1 MAQES
6 SYDVAV
12 LGAGFAGSALAA
24 ALARGGTRV
33 LLLDPGGHPR
43 FSTEEIVTP
52 YTATLLRTM
61 AVWHRVPELAWL
73 ADAPSA
79 SRRVSRSTGV
89 GRTLGFLYHHH
100 GRAPA
105 AADVLQITSPAAIP
119 AEPTLYRQ
127 DTDSFLFH
135 AAVRYGADAR
145 QHVRLAEVRIE
156 TSGVSITAVD
166 GRRFHA
172 GFVVDAG
179 GGGEAF
185 AAGAGLV
192 DGDRLPAHSWSLHTH
207 LVGAG
212 SMREATGS
220 ARAFGAPGRW
230 DDGPCYHVFDGGYLW
245 RVPFGNHRRSTSLVT
260 GVGLTV
266 DATRYP
272 FPSGASPGDVWRDL
286 IEPYPMIRAQ
296 LGAARVVQ
304 PWTVVTHRPP
314 AGTTL
319 AGPRWCAL
327 PGREPSGF
335 FLSRGLTDQLAAV
348 GLLAV
353 LLRGRGA
360 GGLDPAGVATAKAT
374 LASLRAGGNTLAEM
388 VLAGTRNPLLWK
400 AVLRVWE
407 VGLLFGTLQAQGALR
422 RLRRGDDRPARALA
436 GSPDAGSPFPGDAGF
451 RRLLDRA
458 VGLCAD
464 GAADPSAAGER
475 LFVLLRDAEVV
486 PDAFGFTDPRKRYYH
501 PTPPGLARLAL
512 WTLRSAP
519 PGTGA
524 VVRDGLR
531 AVLGASA
538 RPSTGGAKP

>member
-1 MAQES
+1 MPQETP
-6 SYDVAV
+6 YDVAV
-12 LGAGFAGSALAA
+12 LGAGPAGAGLAA
-24 ALARGGTRV
+24 ALARGGARV

-61 AVWHRVPELAWL
+61 SVWHRVPELAWL

-79 SRRVSRSTGV
+79 IRRVSRGTGV
-89 GRTLGFLYHHH
+89 GRTLGFLYHHS
-100 GRAPA
+100 GRQPA
-105 AADVLQITSPAAIP
+105 AADVLQITSPAPIP

-145 QHVRLAEVRIE
+145 QHVRLAEVCVE
-156 TSGVSITAVD
+156 PSGTSMVTAT
-166 GRRFHA
+166 GERFHA
-172 GFVVDAG
+172 GFLVDAG
-179 GGGEAF
+179 GGGQAF
-185 AAGAGLV
+185 AAAVGLP
-192 DGDRLPAHSWSLHTH
+192 DGNDDRPVHSWSLHTH
-207 LVGAG
+207 MVGAG

-245 RVPFGNHRRSTSLVT
+245 RVPFGNHRGATSLVT
-260 GVGLTV
+260 GVGVTV
-266 DATRYP
+266 DANRHPY
-272 FPSGASPGDVWRDL
+272 PSGASPSDVWQKL
-286 IEPYPMIRAQ
+286 IAPYPMIKTQ
-296 LGAARVVQ
+296 FGPARPVQ
-304 PWTVVTHRPP
+304 PWTVVTHRHP
-314 AGTTL
+314 AGTAV

-327 PGREPSGF
+327 PALEPSGF
-335 FLSRGLTDQLAAV
+335 FLARGLTDQLAAAN
-348 GLLAV
+348 LLAV
-353 LLRGRGA
+353 LLRGPGA
-360 GGLDPAGVATAKAT
+360 DGLDPAGVATASAA

-388 VLAGTRNPLLWK
+388 VLAGSRDPLLWK

-422 RLRRGDDRPARALA
+422 QLRRGDDGPARALA
-436 GSPDAGSPFPGDAGF
+436 ASPDAGSPFPGDAGF

-458 VGLCAD
+458 AALCAD
-464 GAADPSAAGER
+464 ATAVPSELGER
-475 LFVLLRDAEVV
+475 LFVLLRDADVV
-486 PDAFGFTDPRKRYYH
+486 PDVFGFTDPRKRYYH

-538 RPSTGGAKP
+538 PARPH